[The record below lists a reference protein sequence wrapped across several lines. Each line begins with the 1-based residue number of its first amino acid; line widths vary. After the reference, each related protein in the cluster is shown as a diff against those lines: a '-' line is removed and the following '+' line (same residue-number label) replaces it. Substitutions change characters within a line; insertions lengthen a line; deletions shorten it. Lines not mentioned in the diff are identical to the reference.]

1 MLSPGHTLGSITY
14 VIGDAAFVHDTLMY
28 PDAGTSRA
36 DFPGGDAGQLWA
48 SIQAILALPAETRLF
63 VGHDYGAEGRDEPQW
78 EATVA
83 EHKARN
89 IHVKDGT
96 GRDAWIARRRSRDAT
111 LALPDRML
119 AALQVNL
126 RGGRL
131 PPAESDGRHYLKL
144 PVNRFAK

>member
-1 MLSPGHTLGSITY
+1 M
-14 VIGDAAFVHDTLMY
+14 DA
-28 PDAGTSRA
+28 
-36 DFPGGDAGQLWA
+36 
-48 SIQAILALPAETRLF
+48 
-63 VGHDYGAEGRDEPQW
+63 RDEPRW

-83 EHKARN
+83 EHRASN

-96 GRDAWIARRRSRDAT
+96 VREDWIAVREARDRT

-131 PPAESDGRHYLKL
+131 PEPESDGRSYLKL
-144 PVNRFAK
+144 PVDHFD